1 MYKVCC
7 GVAKIYEGL
16 CTLFSSLIICVV
28 FPSLK
33 TKVIMVKDHEDWNTT
48 TQHHIFIIVNEGDI
62 GGTPNSL
69 NTVRKIDKYQNT
81 VLTINE
87 IPIPHLRS
95 VMLT

>member
-33 TKVIMVKDHEDWNTT
+33 AKVIMVKDHEDWNTT
-48 TQHHIFIIVNEGDI
+48 TQHHIFIILMT
-62 GGTPNSL
+62 GTLGLYP
-69 NTVRKIDKYQNT
+69 
-81 VLTINE
+81 
-87 IPIPHLRS
+87 IPIP
-95 VMLT
+95 